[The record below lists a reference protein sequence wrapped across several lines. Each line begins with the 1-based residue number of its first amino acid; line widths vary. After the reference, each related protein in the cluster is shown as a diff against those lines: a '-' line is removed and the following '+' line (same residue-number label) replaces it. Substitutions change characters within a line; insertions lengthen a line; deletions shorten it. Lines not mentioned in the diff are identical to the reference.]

1 MPSFVS
7 HHDGGVVNS
16 LLAAKDPSYTDPTQH
31 LIKGQYMK
39 DAAIRNHN
47 KKWRAIAF
55 LALFV
60 PVVTGCQH
68 GPFKQKT
75 MAIAY
80 AVPYESGIQ
89 VRPAIRR
96 ECNLE
101 RRVADEI
108 ASEIDGQFSAMKRVP
123 LANAETPGLVLGMKI
138 INVEGGVGAA
148 RGHKTLTVA
157 GVLYEDGKKIGDF
170 TATRRT
176 KNGRHT
182 CRMLWENIEEIAE
195 DVSRWM
201 QAPTLDAY
209 LGDARPG
216 DFRPLP
222 SSERAA
228 PGQDL

>member
-1 MPSFVS
+1 MK
-7 HHDGGVVNS
+7 NT
-16 LLAAKDPSYTDPTQH
+16 AARK
-31 LIKGQYMK
+31 
-39 DAAIRNHN
+39 HN
-47 KKWRAIAF
+47 KKWRALVF
-55 LALFV
+55 LTLFV
-60 PVVTGCQH
+60 PIVAGCQH
-68 GPFKQKT
+68 GPFMQKT

-80 AVPYESGIQ
+80 AAPYESGIQ
-89 VRPAIRR
+89 VRQAIRR

-108 ASEIDGQFSAMKRVP
+108 ASEIDGQFSAVKRVP
-123 LANAETPGLVLGMKI
+123 LANADTPGLVLGMKI

-157 GVLYEDGKKIGDF
+157 GTLYEDGKKIGGF

-182 CRMLWENIEEIAE
+182 CRMLWNNIEEIAE
-195 DVSRWM
+195 DVSHWM

-216 DFRPLP
+216 DFSPLP
-222 SSERAA
+222 SSERVA
-228 PGQDL
+228 PGQGL